1 MHQMRGHAFVIWI
14 PFTSGYW
21 RVATTRCTRNK
32 TSHVISITV
41 RPSYICSFISRTG
54 WLELAKYFCLSS
66 DLLPTC
72 RRWGEESEPTQESAK
87 SGGDGYST
95 SEDAESSINGTP
107 LSVNASQSNAATPE
121 HEEFASSES
130 SNPSRNVGAELTCA
144 TKYAKCPFSF
154 KSFVNTVTSRF
165 FVKS

>member
-1 MHQMRGHAFVIWI
+1 MLLWSGFPLRVDTGVLQQHVVHVTKHTRDFDQQFV
-14 PFTSGYW
+14 
-21 RVATTRCTRNK
+21 RL
-32 TSHVISITV
+32 
-41 RPSYICSFISRTG
+41 ICSFISRTG
-54 WLELAKYFCLSS
+54 WLELAEYFCLSS